1 MILYNHI
8 DVSLL
13 LNSLILTWPVK
24 GYLNTIFVCILFN
37 NMITEHLTHQSKA
50 SPVLSPAAC
59 LPPPCVF
66 SSSSLSSATLSEP
79 FRHNTIGL
87 SLSQWSRHTRKVCWS
102 YQRFEFSAPVFL
114 LCTLMHRGFVRQ
126 RGRQAALSNNKQ
138 IRGVERKR
146 GAAFWRSP
154 RVFFFS

>member
-1 MILYNHI
+1 MLLYNHI

-13 LNSLILTWPVK
+13 LNSLILKWPV

-37 NMITEHLTHQSKA
+37 NMITEHLA

-59 LPPPCVF
+59 VPPPCVF
-66 SSSSLSSATLSEP
+66 SPSSLSSATLSEP

-87 SLSQWSRHTRKVCWS
+87 SLTQWGRHTRKVCWS
-102 YQRFEFSAPVFL
+102 YQRFEFSTPVFL
-114 LCTLMHRGFVRQ
+114 LCTLMHLGFVRQ
-126 RGRQAALSNNKQ
+126 RGRRAALSNNKQ
-138 IRGVERKR
+138 IRGVERRR

-154 RVFFFS
+154 HVFFSPSR